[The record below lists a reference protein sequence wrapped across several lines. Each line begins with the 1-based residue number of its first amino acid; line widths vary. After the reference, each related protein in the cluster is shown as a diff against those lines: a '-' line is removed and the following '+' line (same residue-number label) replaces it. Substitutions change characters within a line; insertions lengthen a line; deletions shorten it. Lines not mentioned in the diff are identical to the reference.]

1 MGNAALIIKFK
12 EHMKLQGK
20 ITNWNDDKGF
30 GFVEPNGGGT
40 RAFVHIKAFN
50 STSRRPVDGEL
61 IIYELVSE
69 SNNRYKAT
77 NIKFARDNKENTKG
91 HERNTNKS
99 GKPKTYVLSSLFTV
113 LFCIGLVWGVFHRQ
127 LPFFIGFA
135 YLLISLITVLVYS
148 KDKYS
153 AQTGRWRTPEATL
166 HFLSLIGG
174 WPGALVAQKILRHK
188 TSKSEFISTYRV
200 TVFFNV
206 ATLLVIYTE
215 QGQSLL
221 HGIVLPIIR
230 SLIN

>member
-1 MGNAALIIKFK
+1 
-12 EHMKLQGK
+12 MKLQGK
-20 ITNWNDDKGF
+20 VINWNDDKGF
-30 GFVEPNGGGT
+30 GFVEPNGGGV

-69 SNNRYKAT
+69 SGNRYKAT
-77 NIKFARDNKENTKG
+77 NIKFARDNNKEKVKS
-91 HERNTNKS
+91 HERNINKS
-99 GKPKTYVLSSLFTV
+99 GKPKNYILSSIFTV
-113 LFCIGLVWGVFHRQ
+113 LFCIGLVLAVFSRK
-127 LPFFIGFA
+127 LPFFIGFV
-135 YLLISLITVLVYS
+135 YLLISLITVLVYA

-153 AQTGRWRTPEATL
+153 AQTDRWRTPEATL

-215 QGQSLL
+215 QGQYLL
-221 HGIVLPIIR
+221 HGIVLPFIR
-230 SLIN
+230 LLIN